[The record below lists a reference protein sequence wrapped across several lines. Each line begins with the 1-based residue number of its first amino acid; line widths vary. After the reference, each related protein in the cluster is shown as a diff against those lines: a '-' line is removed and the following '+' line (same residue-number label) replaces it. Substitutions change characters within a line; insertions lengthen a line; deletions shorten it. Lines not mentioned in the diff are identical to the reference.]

1 MSRIPASS
9 IALVVAVASNG
20 VIGRDGDL
28 PWRLPDELKYFKR
41 LTVGHTLIMGR
52 KTFDSIGRPLPRR
65 RTIVLTRNPDFKAEG
80 IDTARNLDE
89 ALEMATEAGP
99 SPPIDQPHLFI
110 VGGASVYADAL
121 PLAGHLFLTRVHTTL
136 PGDVFFPEVS
146 WQDWALQGSERH
158 EADERHE
165 HAFTMEHYR
174 RARVS

>member
-1 MSRIPASS
+1 MSRASSSS
-9 IALVVAVASNG
+9 IALVVAAASNG

-52 KTFDSIGRPLPRR
+52 KTFESIGRPLPRR
-65 RTIVLTRNPDFKAEG
+65 RTIVLTRNPSFRAQG
-80 IDTARNLDE
+80 VDTAESLEE
-89 ALEMATEAGP
+89 ALSMAAESEP
-99 SPPIDQPHLFI
+99 SRPIDQPHLFV

-121 PLAGHLFLTRVHTTL
+121 PLASHLFLTRVHTTIS
-136 PGDVFFPEVS
+136 GDVYFPEVT
-146 WQDWALQGSERH
+146 WRDWSLESSERH

-174 RARVS
+174 RIPS